1 MTHPLNVSIVFLI
14 RCRTLLQIFSVCRA
28 LRNQFYTIYTP
39 FGKSFSSSYRHTR
52 SDFAHN
58 VEVCLVADRYC
69 VETVAHLGEMQCS
82 LLMFFQH
89 GSEIASHRL
98 ALFFVEP
105 YVVWCGTWVGFRV
118 RAWRERNRWKW
129 LRFGTT
135 PVTHLFGR
143 NNDNNN
149 PAHEDIADDDS
160 AIYINECLSGSDS
173 LIDKQCY
180 FFMLPR

>member
-1 MTHPLNVSIVFLI
+1 M
-14 RCRTLLQIFSVCRA
+14 
-28 LRNQFYTIYTP
+28 
-39 FGKSFSSSYRHTR
+39 FSSSYRHTR

-118 RAWRERNRWKW
+118 RAWRERN
-129 LRFGTT
+129 LSVIVYILLPPLLTGGDIYHERFK
-135 PVTHLFGR
+135 
-143 NNDNNN
+143 
-149 PAHEDIADDDS
+149 
-160 AIYINECLSGSDS
+160 SGVEWFQVSDFYRVVNTS
-173 LIDKQCY
+173 
-180 FFMLPR
+180 